1 VGTCWRPPP
10 DQWDRINALLP
21 RRVRIEMRVL
31 DFLFAEHPW
40 EQRLVVRLRTLQTR
54 FGRKP

>member
-1 VGTCWRPPP
+1 M
-10 DQWDRINALLP
+10 RI
-21 RRVRIEMRVL
+21 L

-40 EQRLVVRLRTLQTR
+40 EQRLATRLRTLQRR

>member
-1 VGTCWRPPP
+1 
-10 DQWDRINALLP
+10 
-21 RRVRIEMRVL
+21 MRVL

-40 EQRLVVRLRTLQTR
+40 EQRLVARLRTLRDR